1 MIVTCRKCKV
11 SYHLDDSLIKE
22 NGSKV
27 RCSNCE
33 QIFRVFPGKISRN
46 EDKPIVGPLTSCFAQ
61 ISAQKPEGNTNT
73 DSSHEEPAGDFCE
86 PISKEEL
93 NYIEER
99 AATIISRRETYS
111 WNIDFDDFSRGD
123 IEEHSE
129 VTSEYFPSQGEK
141 TDRVESEI
149 GIAEDFNSD
158 LATEPFDALLQ
169 LLGLDKR
176 EDSYLPEGDENGDSE
191 SHDQDLW
198 LHEGFPQSQ
207 EYDWRD
213 FENEPDDFDEKINR
227 EGFID
232 VDSERVTRS
241 ERAIQI
247 AVELGDSYGWDKEGI
262 KLLAGILEEHGWSAT
277 KSSLERELQNGLKP
291 EELELAS
298 AIREIWKEYPEFS
311 TGLSYW
317 GSHGDRS
324 VSFSHR
330 YLHLSW
336 PAALSLVRCF
346 ESYPDP
352 AEIEEL
358 FLELYNRWISNL
370 SFQAH
375 FSSFYSYLRYHFGLV
390 SGSLDI
396 MPGLVFKED
405 NSFSNELHPGCSESQ
420 TLSSYL
426 NSLNC

>member
-1 MIVTCRKCKV
+1 LIVTCRKCKV

-22 NGSKV
+22 KGSKV
-27 RCSNCE
+27 RCSNCKH
-33 QIFRVFPGKISRN
+33 IFRVFPARISRN
-46 EDKPIVGPLTSCFAQ
+46 AEKPAVGAVTSYFAQ
-61 ISAQKPEGNTNT
+61 ISTQKPEGNTNT
-73 DSSHEEPAGDFCE
+73 DSQHEDHACDFCE
-86 PISKEEL
+86 PISREEL

-99 AATIISRRETYS
+99 AATIISGREAYS
-111 WNIDFDDFSRGD
+111 WNIDLADFPRGD
-123 IEEHSE
+123 IQEHSE
-129 VTSEYFPSQGEK
+129 ITAEYPDSQGEK
-141 TDRVESEI
+141 SERIESEI
-149 GIAEDFNSD
+149 GIAEDLSSD

-169 LLGLDKR
+169 LLGLDRKTHTN
-176 EDSYLPEGDENGDSE
+176 LPEDDETDGSE

-198 LHEGFPQSQ
+198 LHESFPQF

-213 FENEPDDFDEKINR
+213 FDYEPDDFDVEISNK
-227 EGFID
+227 GFSVCD
-232 VDSERVTRS
+232 TDGVTRS
-241 ERAIQI
+241 ERATHI
-247 AVELGDSYGWDKEGI
+247 AIELGDNYGWDKEGI
-262 KLLAGILEEHGWSAT
+262 KLLAGILEEHGWSAA
-277 KSSLERELQNGLKP
+277 KKALELELQNGVKP
-291 EELELAS
+291 EELDVAS
-298 AIREIWKEYPEFS
+298 AIREIWNENPEFS

-336 PAALSLVRCF
+336 PAALALVRCF

-370 SFQAH
+370 SFQGH

-396 MPGLVFKED
+396 MPGLVFKDD

-420 TLSSYL
+420 TLISYFS
-426 NSLNC
+426 SLNY